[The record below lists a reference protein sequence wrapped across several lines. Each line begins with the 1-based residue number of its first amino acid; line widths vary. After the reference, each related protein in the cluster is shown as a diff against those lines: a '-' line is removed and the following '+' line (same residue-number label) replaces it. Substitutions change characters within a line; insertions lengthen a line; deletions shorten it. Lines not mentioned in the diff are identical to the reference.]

1 CQNPKQQC
9 FEQDPFIN
17 AWNFNVDV
25 NMLKV
30 SARIL
35 PMPQIIYTN
44 EFHVNN
50 EQFRSSGVWSSTKT
64 QFHRPT
70 KFPPVW
76 ALINLSS
83 SLNKESCKAFYEQL
97 RDVAAHRGITC
108 PDPVLYEEYNVQPDS
123 ISHMNAALKDMME
136 KNDDCKFF
144 IVILPENND
153 IRDQIYGDLKRLCEL
168 QFGFGIVTQM
178 IKLKEKEI
186 KNQWNYSRLNNI
198 MMKINIKLDGIN

>member
-1 CQNPKQQC
+1 MEFVDIQPIKVKRITDEQRALLCLKSSMMPLDYHQSIMEIRQNPKQQC

-97 RDVAAHRGITC
+97 RDVAAH
-108 PDPVLYEEYNVQPDS
+108 
-123 ISHMNAALKDMME
+123 
-136 KNDDCKFF
+136 
-144 IVILPENND
+144 
-153 IRDQIYGDLKRLCEL
+153 
-168 QFGFGIVTQM
+168 
-178 IKLKEKEI
+178 
-186 KNQWNYSRLNNI
+186 
-198 MMKINIKLDGIN
+198 